1 MGGALRNTGTGVLF
15 NTNSSSNVLQYVS
28 VPHSPALE
36 LSAASIQVR
45 LSPLFQVLNFSYL
58 WGKKAESGVN
68 LLYATLACSPHV
80 PSPRASHCQQAF
92 VKFDSVGGVQG
103 LLSKDT
109 QPDTAQALTLFL
121 SDQLIKL
128 RYISPATTTRATTAA
143 SRTVA
148 STTARPTTA
157 ASTSRPPTAASTS
170 RPPTTASTSR
180 PPTTR
185 PGTQPPT
192 QPQTQ
197 PQTQRQTQPQTQPAT
212 TRRRVK
218 RGVSGVLTGQSTVVA
233 GRYYHVVVTCGPQ
246 GLQLWIDSVLAGT
259 ATAITSCLAA
269 NTNALVMGA
278 ANWDGPVSTPLRGS
292 LDSVAVADAQVA
304 PDAMLLLTRC
314 ALNQSDVACAI
325 VATLTTMVP
334 TATTTASTAST
345 QGPTSSSGF
354 IPAPVNPGRSR
365 DTNLIIVC
373 CEYYLVRKYHY
384 LFVSYVWVLVLD
396 LTQAAVLLIVFFLVC
411 AALCVSVHYS
421 CQGE

>member
-1 MGGALRNTGTGVLF
+1 MRKKRALGVF
-15 NTNSSSNVLQYVS
+15 
-28 VPHSPALE
+28 
-36 LSAASIQVR
+36 
-45 LSPLFQVLNFSYL
+45 
-58 WGKKAESGVN
+58 
-68 LLYATLACSPHV
+68 LLYAALKCSPHV
-80 PSPRASHCQQAF
+80 PPPRGSHCQQVF

-128 RYISPATTTRATTAA
+128 RYISPATTARPTTAA
-143 SRTVA
+143 SSTVA
-148 STTARPTTA
+148 STTARTQTQ
-157 ASTSRPPTAASTS
+157 
-170 RPPTTASTSR
+170 

-192 QPQTQ
+192 QP
-197 PQTQRQTQPQTQPAT
+197 QTQPQTQPAT

-259 ATAITSCLAA
+259 ATTITSCLAA

-278 ANWDGPVSTPLRGS
+278 TNWDGPVSTPLRGS

-325 VATLTTMVP
+325 VATLTTMTP
-334 TATTTASTAST
+334 TATTTAGTASSP
-345 QGPTSSSGF
+345 GPTSSSGL
-354 IPAPVNPGRSR
+354 IVAPTGSGRR
-365 DTNLIIVC
+365 DTDLIIVC
-373 CEYYLVRKYHY
+373 GEYYMVRK
-384 LFVSYVWVLVLD
+384 
-396 LTQAAVLLIVFFLVC
+396 
-411 AALCVSVHYS
+411 
-421 CQGE
+421 